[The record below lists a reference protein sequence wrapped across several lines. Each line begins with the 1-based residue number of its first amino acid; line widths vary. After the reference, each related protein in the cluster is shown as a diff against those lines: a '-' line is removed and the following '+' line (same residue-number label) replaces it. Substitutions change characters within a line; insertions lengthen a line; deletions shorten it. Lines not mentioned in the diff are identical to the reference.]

1 MHIVTKRLSASGL
14 STEIKKLVDQKSL
27 LTLALIAEDRT
38 RSRHRFMTVE
48 GEEINLQLQ
57 RGTVLREGDILA
69 DEQDQA
75 IAIVIAKPEPVVTV
89 TAKQPLEFLRAAY
102 HLGNRHISLEITEN
116 YLRLSPDSVLEDMV
130 LQMGLTITHET
141 QPFQPESGA
150 YHHHH
155 DHYRNHQHKHQQ
167 PHPKTKST

>member
-1 MHIVTKRLSASGL
+1 MHIVTKRLSKTGS
-14 STEIKKLVDQKSL
+14 SKETKQLVDQKSL

-38 RSRHRFMTVE
+38 RSRHRFITVE

-69 DEQDQA
+69 DENSQA

-89 TAKQPLEFLRAAY
+89 TAKNPLEFLRAVY
-102 HLGNRHISLEITEN
+102 HLGNRHISLEITET
-116 YLRLSPDSVLEDMV
+116 YLRLTPDSVLEDMV
-130 LQMGLTITHET
+130 LQMGLTVTHET

-155 DHYRNHQHKHQQ
+155 DH
-167 PHPKTKST
+167 

>member
-57 RGTVLREGDILA
+57 RGTILREGDILA

-155 DHYRNHQHKHQQ
+155 DH
-167 PHPKTKST
+167 

>member
-1 MHIVTKRLSASGL
+1 MNIVTQRLSIEA
-14 STEIKKLVDQKSL
+14 KKLVDRDSL

-69 DEQDQA
+69 DAHNFA
-75 IAIVIAKPEPVVTV
+75 IAKVIAKPEPVITV
-89 TAKQPLEFLRAAY
+89 TAKHPLEFLRAAY
-102 HLGNRHISLEITEN
+102 HLGNRHIALEVTET
-116 YLRLSPDSVLEDMV
+116 YLRLTPDSVLENMV
-130 LQMGLTITHET
+130 LQMGLTVVHET

-155 DHYRNHQHKHQQ
+155 DH
-167 PHPKTKST
+167 

>member
-1 MHIVTKRLSASGL
+1 MHIVTQRLSRTDL
-14 STEIKKLVDQKSL
+14 STDGKQLVDQNSL

-155 DHYRNHQHKHQQ
+155 DH
-167 PHPKTKST
+167 

>member
-14 STEIKKLVDQKSL
+14 STEVKKLVDQKSL

-48 GEEINLQLQ
+48 GEEISLQLQ

-69 DEQDQA
+69 DDQDQA
-75 IAIVIAKPEPVVTV
+75 IAIVVAQPEPVVTV
-89 TAKQPLEFLRAAY
+89 TAKHPLEFLRAAY
-102 HLGNRHISLEITEN
+102 HLGNRHISLEITET
-116 YLRLSPDSVLEDMV
+116 YLRLTPDSVLEDMV
-130 LQMGLTITHET
+130 LQMGLTVTHET

-155 DHYRNHQHKHQQ
+155 DH
-167 PHPKTKST
+167 

>member
-1 MHIVTKRLSASGL
+1 MHIVTKRLSTSGV
-14 STEIKKLVDQKSL
+14 STEVKKLVDQKSL

-155 DHYRNHQHKHQQ
+155 DH
-167 PHPKTKST
+167 

>member
-1 MHIVTKRLSASGL
+1 MHIITKRLSHEA
-14 STEIKKLVDQKSL
+14 KKLVNRASL

-38 RSRHRFMTVE
+38 RSRHRFTTLE

-69 DEQDQA
+69 DENDRA
-75 IAIVIAKPEPVVTV
+75 IAYVMAKPEPVITV
-89 TAKQPLEFLRAAY
+89 TAHHPLEFLRAAY
-102 HLGNRHISLEITEN
+102 HLGNRHIALEITET
-116 YLRLSPDSVLEDMV
+116 YLRLSPDPVLEDMV
-130 LQMGLTITHET
+130 IQMGLTIAKEN

-155 DHYRNHQHKHQQ
+155 DH
-167 PHPKTKST
+167 

>member
-1 MHIVTKRLSASGL
+1 MHIITKRLSHEA
-14 STEIKKLVDQKSL
+14 KKLVNRESL

-38 RSRHRFMTVE
+38 RSRHRFTTLE

-69 DEQDQA
+69 DENDQA
-75 IAIVIAKPEPVVTV
+75 IAYVMAKPEPVITV
-89 TAKQPLEFLRAAY
+89 TAHHPLDFLRAAY
-102 HLGNRHISLEITEN
+102 HLGNRHIALEITET
-116 YLRLSPDSVLEDMV
+116 YLRLSPDPVLEDMV
-130 LQMGLTITHET
+130 IQMGLTIAKEN

-155 DHYRNHQHKHQQ
+155 DH
-167 PHPKTKST
+167 